1 MKTNTFLFALVA
13 SATISLVSCSKK
25 ADTPPA
31 PLAITKADFNTNYK
45 VGGTPFTFFEVD
57 NSAVT
62 VPVAGENQTWDFSA
76 LAETATSNNGG
87 TTYIAPS
94 NAVFPTATY
103 SFVATGGFS
112 VSGIS
117 SPTVATTIYNELSDN
132 GIFALGYSQNTATSI
147 VVPSLGATINYA
159 VQNLNYTGTTRYPN
173 VLFPAKFGNSAIT
186 TSGIVSTSSFTV
198 TAAAL
203 GLNNTPGQTKVTT
216 SVVQEVLGS
225 GMATLKGIG
234 KVRVLILKN
243 GYSNQTNYFLGGAP
257 APAAL
262 LTNLGVTDG
271 ATTTGTTYRVVGE
284 NLGTVGFIETNAAGT
299 VTSASFR
306 KQ

>member
-1 MKTNTFLFALVA
+1 MKKNTFLFALVA

-25 ADTPPA
+25 DDTQA
-31 PLAITKADFNTNYK
+31 PLVITKADFNTNYK
-45 VGGTPFTFFEVD
+45 VGGTPFTFFEVN

-76 LAETATSNNGG
+76 LAETAVSNNGG
-87 TTYIAPS
+87 ATYVTPTS
-94 NAVFPTATY
+94 TVFPTATY
-103 SFVATGGFS
+103 SFLATGGFT

-117 SPTVATTIYNELSDN
+117 SPMVATTIYNELNDN
-132 GIFALGYSQNTATSI
+132 GLFALGYSQNATTSI
-147 VVPSLGATINYA
+147 VVASLGATINYA

-186 TSGIVSTSSFTV
+186 TSGIVSTSSFSV
-198 TAAAL
+198 SAAAL
-203 GLNNTPGQTKVTT
+203 GLNNTPGQTRVTT
-216 SVVQEVLGS
+216 SVEQEVLGS
-225 GMATLKGIG
+225 GTATLKGIG
-234 KVRVLILKN
+234 KVRVLVIKN
-243 GYSNQTNYFLGGAP
+243 DYSNQTNYFLGGAP

-271 ATTTGTTYRVVGE
+271 ATTTGSTYRVVAE
-284 NLGTVGFIETNAAGT
+284 NLGTVGFIETNASGT
-299 VTSASFR
+299 ITSASFR